1 MSLRRRAALLPV
13 NSMHSFDRRSK
24 RLSWKILA
32 YALKRI
38 RMDPPLDHPVDVDVL
53 RAHAGHT
60 VTPDGIGGSEALRI
74 WREVLAPACIS
85 VDHPRFFSYVPAAP
99 TEAAGL
105 FDVAVSAANVYAGSW
120 QEGAGAVFAENEA
133 LAWIAGLVGLPDGA
147 GGTFVSGGTAGNLS
161 ALIAARW
168 VWRDRASGR
177 FDRERAIVVC
187 SRSAHSSIAQAA
199 RAMDVDIA
207 VVDVDERGRMD
218 GGSTR
223 RMIEAMNPFDR
234 ERVCAVV
241 ATAGSTN
248 AGVVDDLE
256 GVGAVAREFGA
267 WFHVDGA
274 YGGAALCAPSRRH
287 LFAGVE
293 MADSFIVDPHKW
305 LFAPF
310 DSCALLYR
318 EPRVA
323 RAAHTQRA
331 EYLDALHV
339 RDEWNPSDY
348 AHHLSRRPRG
358 LPLWFSL
365 ATHGTRA
372 YSEAVEVTLRTTE
385 SAARLIETAPHVR
398 LVMEPELSVVLFER
412 KGWDAEQYQRWSD
425 EALAA
430 GLTFAVP
437 TSWRGVPCLRLCIV
451 NPETTPADIEMVLE
465 SLA

>member
-1 MSLRRRAALLPV
+1 MNR
-13 NSMHSFDRRSK
+13 MHSFDRRSK

-32 YALKRI
+32 YALNRI
-38 RMDPPLDHPVDVDVL
+38 RMDPPLDHAVDARLL
-53 RAHAGHT
+53 RARAGRT
-60 VTPDGIGGSEALRI
+60 VTETGIGGDEALRI

-85 VDHPRFFSYVPAAP
+85 VDNPRFFSYVPAAP

-133 LAWIAGLVGLPDGA
+133 LAWIANLAGLPGEA

-168 VWRDRASGR
+168 AWRDRAAGR
-177 FDRERAIVVC
+177 FDRERAVIVC
-187 SRSAHSSIAQAA
+187 SQAAHSSVAQAA
-199 RAMDVDIA
+199 RAMDADVA
-207 VVDVDERGRMD
+207 VVEVDERGRMD
-218 GGSTR
+218 GDRVRGALA
-223 RMIEAMNPFDR
+223 RMQPADR
-234 ERVCAVV
+234 ERICAVV

-248 AGVVDDLE
+248 AGVVDDLD
-256 GVGAVAREFGA
+256 GVGRIAHEVGA

-287 LFAGVE
+287 LFVGVE
-293 MADSFIVDPHKW
+293 TADSFIVDPHKW

-318 EPRVA
+318 DPRIA

-372 YSEAVEVTLRTTE
+372 YADAVETTLRTTE
-385 SAARLIETAPHVR
+385 ESARLVASAPHLR

-412 KGWDAEQYQRWSD
+412 IGWDADRYQQWSD
-425 EALAA
+425 DVLAS

-437 TSWRGVPCLRLCIV
+437 TSWRGSPCLRLCIV
-451 NPETTPADIEMVLE
+451 NPETTPHDVTLVLE
-465 SLA
+465 SLR